1 MGKSGQLV
9 LRLTIGCSATV
20 MALAIG
26 QTPAVAMAQTVRAR
40 TAIQLPAQPLEQSLK
55 DVARRTGVN
64 ILFSPALVS
73 GRRASAIDGTMTAE
87 DAVSRLI
94 AGTNLK
100 IIGDGRGGLV
110 LRVRQMGE
118 AGAARRAAGNPGAVG
133 AAPISVESAPLN
145 SVDDDIIVTANKRDE
160 RLKDVPSS
168 VTALAG
174 PKLLQQGAAKLED
187 YAARVPGFT
196 VQNVSVG
203 GGLNQL
209 TLRGITT
216 GYAGNPTVGFYVDD
230 TPFGGSGGIGSAV
243 LSPDLDP
250 ADIERVEVLRG
261 PQGTLYGAGA
271 MGGLVKFVTRAPN
284 TAEFSGRVQADLVS
298 VDGGNVGYALRGS
311 INVPIAETVAI
322 RINGYTREDPGFID
336 DPVHG
341 VKDVNKNRFAGGRA
355 SLLWKPSDDTTVRLS
370 ATIQHQDNDGSA
382 TIDVDSFTFQPLM
395 GDLQHSRSPGTD
407 SLDTTLKIYDVR
419 VTHDLGWAELMSV
432 SSWGKNTFSSNF
444 DYTPSAKNLLPALF
458 GISGGGLVNTVN
470 NLNKF
475 TQEIRL
481 TSPSANRVFWQA
493 GLLYTSER
501 ALAAQGITPV
511 DPTTGAIIP
520 LPEILDSNIHST
532 FKEIAAFG
540 TIGYKFTDRFDIS
553 IGGRISKNKQNATQT
568 NVGLLASPSGN
579 SKSRDTSFTFLVN
592 PRYRVSET
600 LMVYGRVASGYRP
613 GGPNLSR
620 SPFEPD
626 RLVNYEL
633 GAKADLF
640 DKLMSVDLSVFLID
654 WKNIQLGLL
663 GENGLGYFGN
673 AARAKSKG
681 VEASGLLRPA
691 KGLQIAGNVTYL
703 DAYIDQDL
711 VAPLT
716 AVGKKGDRLP
726 STPHWAG
733 SLNIDY
739 DFELVGDWSGFAGA
753 SWRYT
758 GERQG
763 DFANIFSFGRPRATL
778 PSYDAFDLR
787 AGVNYMQWTLS
798 AYARNLTDKR
808 GYAASFAQG
817 AITAVS
823 LTQPR
828 TFGIALSRQF

>member
-1 MGKSGQLV
+1 MGKIGQFAV
-9 LRLTIGCSATV
+9 RLSIGCSTTV

-26 QTPAVAMAQTVRAR
+26 QTPAVAMAQTVRAK
-40 TAIQLPAQPLEQSLK
+40 TTIQIPAQPLEQSLK

-64 ILFSPALVS
+64 ILYSPALVS
-73 GRRASAIDGTMTAE
+73 GRKASAINGTMTAE

-100 IIGDGRGGLV
+100 IVGDGRGGLV
-110 LRVRQMGE
+110 LRVRRMGE
-118 AGAARRAAGNPGAVG
+118 ARAARGAAGNAGAVG
-133 AAPISVESAPLN
+133 AAQVSAESDQADSVG
-145 SVDDDIIVTANKRDE
+145 DDIIVTANKRDE

-174 PKLLQQGAAKLED
+174 PKLLQQGATKLED

-216 GYAGNPTVGFYVDD
+216 GFAGNPTVGFYVDD
-230 TPFGGSGGIGSAV
+230 TPFGGSGGIGSSV

-250 ADIERVEVLRG
+250 ADIERIEVLRG

-298 VDGGNVGYALRGS
+298 VDGGSTGYALRGS
-311 INVPIAETVAI
+311 INVPIAETMAI

-382 TIDVDSFTFQPLM
+382 TIDVDSFTFRPLM
-395 GDLQHSRSPGTD
+395 GDLQHSRSPGAD

-419 VTHDLGWAELMSV
+419 VTHDFGWAELMSV
-432 SSWGKNTFSSNF
+432 SSWGENRFSSNF
-444 DYTPSAKNLLPALF
+444 DYTPSAKNLLSALF
-458 GISGGGLVNTVN
+458 GVSGGGLVNTVN
-470 NLNKF
+470 NLDKF

-493 GLLYTSER
+493 GLLYTSEH
-501 ALAAQGITPV
+501 ALAAQGIKPV
-511 DPTTGAIIP
+511 NPTTGAVVP
-520 LPEILDSNIHST
+520 LPEILDSSIIST
-532 FKEIAAFG
+532 FKEIAAFV
-540 TIGYKFTDRFDIS
+540 TVGYKFTDRFDIS
-553 IGGRISKNKQNATQT
+553 IGGRVSKNKQSATQT
-568 NVGLLASPSGN
+568 NIGLLASPSGN
-579 SKSRDTSFTFLVN
+579 SKSRDTSFTFLIN
-592 PRYRVSET
+592 PRYRVTEN
-600 LMVYGRVASGYRP
+600 LMVYGRIASGYRP

-626 RLVNYEL
+626 RLVNYEM
-633 GAKADLF
+633 GVKTDIF
-640 DKLMSVDLSVFLID
+640 DKILSVDLSAFLID
-654 WKNIQLGLL
+654 WKNIQLGLI
-663 GENGLGYFGN
+663 GSDGLGYFGN

-681 VEASGLLRPA
+681 IEASGLLRPI
-691 KGLQIAGNVTYL
+691 KGLQIAGNITYL
-703 DAYIDQDL
+703 DAYIDEDL

-716 AVGKKGDRLP
+716 AIGKKGDRLP

-733 SLNIDY
+733 SLNVDY
-739 DFELVGDWSGFAGA
+739 DFELGGDWSGFVGA

-758 GERQG
+758 GQRRG
-763 DFANIFSFGRPRATL
+763 DFANVFSFGRPRATL
-778 PSYDAFDLR
+778 SSYDAFDLR
-787 AGVNYMQWTLS
+787 AGLNYTQWTLS
-798 AYARNLTDKR
+798 AFARNIADKR
-808 GYAASFAQG
+808 GYAAAFAQG